1 MQARKVFSLRSYKNY
16 LMSHKQMSEEQAD
29 ILISLNG
36 YAAYDGVEFD
46 TLMAQG
52 HLLLEIWCEDK
63 VDL

>member
-1 MQARKVFSLRSYKNY
+1 MHARKVFSLRSYKNY

-46 TLMAQG
+46 ALMAQG
-52 HLLLEIWCEDK
+52 HLLLEIWCEDE